1 MPRAAAIPAAE
12 RRAHAVRALLELARS
27 TAPDAI
33 TTAAIAERMGVSHG
47 ALFRHFPSR
56 EALWAEAVTW
66 ATTEL
71 DHRFEACLKRP
82 AILDALQHPD
92 APAATIGPSLPLVQ
106 VAALMASHAAL
117 LQQHPGL
124 VRMLFAE
131 LQRPATSPARETG
144 KAFMQRFRQ
153 RLASLMA
160 AAQAEGALD
169 PGHDP
174 HELAALLVALQQGLI
189 LQALV
194 HDGFADLS
202 ERSRRSVALFLRAG
216 PGPAPEPPVSPA
228 ATPGGSPRETG
239 APPAGRHRHRPAGP
253 PGGPPAG

>member
-12 RRAHAVRALLELARS
+12 RRAHAVRVLLELART
-27 TAPDAI
+27 TAPDEI
-33 TTAAIAERMGVSHG
+33 STAAIAERMGVSHG

-56 EALWAEAVTW
+56 EALWAEAVSW
-66 ATTEL
+66 ATAEL
-71 DHRFEACLKRP
+71 DQRFEACLQLP
-82 AILDALQHPD
+82 VSVAASQAPD
-92 APAATIGPSLPLVQ
+92 APFAMSPSLPLAR

-117 LQQHPGL
+117 LQQEPGL

-144 KAFMQRFRQ
+144 KAFMQRFRE
-153 RLASLMA
+153 RLATLMA
-160 AAQAEGALD
+160 AAQREGSLD

-174 HELAALLVALQQGLI
+174 GELAALLVATQQGLM

-194 HDGFADLS
+194 HDGFIDLS

-216 PGPAPEPPVSPA
+216 PGLTPGPGVCPA
-228 ATPGGSPRETG
+228 AAPRG
-239 APPAGRHRHRPAGP
+239 
-253 PGGPPAG
+253 

>member
-1 MPRAAAIPAAE
+1 VPRAVAIPAAE
-12 RRAHAVRALLELARS
+12 RRAHAVRVLLDLART

-33 TTAAIAERMGVSHG
+33 STAAIAEWMGVSHG

-66 ATTEL
+66 ATGEL
-71 DHRFEACLKRP
+71 DRRFDSCLEP
-82 AILDALQHPD
+82 AT
-92 APAATIGPSLPLVQ
+92 AATTPDHSTAALAPSGPLDQ

-153 RLASLMA
+153 RLATLMA
-160 AAQAEGALD
+160 AAQRQGCLD
-169 PGHDP
+169 PDHNP
-174 HELAALLVALQQGLI
+174 YELAALLVATQQGLM

-194 HDGFADLS
+194 HDGFADLT
-202 ERSRRSVALFLRAG
+202 ERSRRSVALFLRVG
-216 PGPAPEPPVSPA
+216 PGLTPGRGAAPA
-228 ATPGGSPRETG
+228 AAPGE
-239 APPAGRHRHRPAGP
+239 
-253 PGGPPAG
+253 

>member
-1 MPRAAAIPAAE
+1 MHSLGPDSGAKCPVLSAASRSVPRALAIPAAE
-12 RRAHAVRALLELARS
+12 RRAHAVRVLLDLART

-33 TTAAIAERMGVSHG
+33 STAAIAACMGVSHG
-47 ALFRHFPSR
+47 ALFRHFPNR

-66 ATTEL
+66 ATGEL
-71 DHRFEACLKRP
+71 ERRFDSCLEP
-82 AILDALQHPD
+82 AT
-92 APAATIGPSLPLVQ
+92 AATTPDHGTAALAPSGPLDQ
-106 VAALMASHAAL
+106 VAALMVTHAAL

-153 RLASLMA
+153 RLATLMA
-160 AAQAEGALD
+160 AAQRQGDLD
-169 PGHDP
+169 RDDDP
-174 HELAALLVALQQGLI
+174 HELAALLVATQQGLM

-194 HDGFADLS
+194 HDGFADLA

-216 PGPAPEPPVSPA
+216 PGR
-228 ATPGGSPRETG
+228 TPGPEA
-239 APPAGRHRHRPAGP
+239 APATA
-253 PGGPPAG
+253 PGE

>member
-1 MPRAAAIPAAE
+1 VPRAVAIPAAE
-12 RRAHAVRALLELARS
+12 RRAHAVRVLLDLART

-33 TTAAIAERMGVSHG
+33 STAAIAEWMGVSHG

-66 ATTEL
+66 ATGEL
-71 DHRFEACLKRP
+71 DRRFDSCLEP
-82 AILDALQHPD
+82 AT
-92 APAATIGPSLPLVQ
+92 AATTPDHSTAALAPSGPLDQ

-153 RLASLMA
+153 RLATLMA
-160 AAQAEGALD
+160 AAQQQGCLD
-169 PGHDP
+169 PDHDP
-174 HELAALLVALQQGLI
+174 HELAALLVATQQGLM

-194 HDGFADLS
+194 HDGFADLT

-216 PGPAPEPPVSPA
+216 PGRTPGPGAAPA
-228 ATPGGSPRETG
+228 AAPGE
-239 APPAGRHRHRPAGP
+239 
-253 PGGPPAG
+253 

>member
-12 RRAHAVRALLELARS
+12 RRAHAVRVLLELARG

-33 TTAAIAERMGVSHG
+33 STAAIAERMGVSHG

-56 EALWAEAVTW
+56 EALWAEAVLW

-71 DHRFEACLKRP
+71 EARFQACLDSPVTGAAQLVPEACGGTM
-82 AILDALQHPD
+82 ASSI
-92 APAATIGPSLPLVQ
+92 PLAR

-117 LQQHPGL
+117 LQQQPGL

-153 RLASLMA
+153 RLAALMA
-160 AAQAEGALD
+160 EAQAEGALD

-174 HELAALLVALQQGLI
+174 HELAALLVALQQGLM

-194 HDGFADLS
+194 HDGFSDLS

-216 PGPAPEPPVSPA
+216 PGMATPAGVSPA
-228 ATPGGSPRETG
+228 AAPGESPPGT
-239 APPAGRHRHRPAGP
+239 ADPPIGTHRHRPAGP
-253 PGGPPAG
+253 PVDPPAG

>member
-1 MPRAAAIPAAE
+1 MTTHYRTVPRAVAIPAAE
-12 RRAHAVRALLELARS
+12 RRAHAVQVLLELART

-56 EALWAEAVTW
+56 EALWAEAVSW

-71 DHRFEACLKRP
+71 DHRFDACLEP
-82 AILDALQHPD
+82 P
-92 APAATIGPSLPLVQ
+92 APAPTPVAASPADPGAVLPPSGPLNQ
-106 VAALMASHAAL
+106 VAALMASHAGL

-144 KAFMQRFRQ
+144 KAFMQRFRL
-153 RLASLMA
+153 RLAALIA
-160 AAQAEGALD
+160 AAQADGDLEPELD
-169 PGHDP
+169 PHD
-174 HELAALLVALQQGLI
+174 LAALLVATQQGLV

-194 HDGFADLS
+194 HDGFTGLT

-216 PGPAPEPPVSPA
+216 PGLKPGPGAAPAAAPE
-228 ATPGGSPRETG
+228 E
-239 APPAGRHRHRPAGP
+239 
-253 PGGPPAG
+253 

>member
-1 MPRAAAIPAAE
+1 VLPAAHSPVPRAVAIPAAE
-12 RRAHAVRALLELARS
+12 RRAHAVRVLLELART

-33 TTAAIAERMGVSHG
+33 STAAIAERMGVSHG
-47 ALFRHFPSR
+47 GLFRHFPSR
-56 EALWAEAVTW
+56 EALWAEAVLW
-66 ATTEL
+66 ATKEL
-71 DHRFEACLKRP
+71 DQRFEACLEPTATATAHPGAIP
-82 AILDALQHPD
+82 A
-92 APAATIGPSLPLVQ
+92 SLPLAQ
-106 VAALMASHAAL
+106 VKALMASHAAF

-153 RLASLMA
+153 RLAALMA
-160 AAQAEGALD
+160 AAQHQGCLD
-169 PGHDP
+169 PDHDP
-174 HELAALLVALQQGLI
+174 HDLAALLVALQQGLM

-216 PGPAPEPPVSPA
+216 PGLPPAPEASPA
-228 ATPGGSPRETG
+228 T
-239 APPAGRHRHRPAGP
+239 APAV
-253 PGGPPAG
+253 